1 MPVQVKNRRQVL
13 RSRIPEFQEAEIE
26 FTGPDGTAHK
36 LPLIELSTS
45 GGSFLLPERI
55 PGLEVGTMVE
65 GSVIRIGEFEIHVNL
80 QIRHVTRVDPKR
92 YECGVQL
99 YTMNEQDGN
108 ELTALISQ
116 LQRDAD
122 AIRGAESG

>member
-45 GGSFLLPERI
+45 GGSFLLPERT
-55 PGLEVGTMVE
+55 PGLEVGTMLA
-65 GSVIRIGEFEIHVNL
+65 GSVIRVDEFEIHVDFA
-80 QIRHVTRVDPKR
+80 IRHVTCGDGKV
-92 YECGVQL
+92 YEYGVQFH
-99 YTMNEQDGN
+99 TMNDQDRN
-108 ELTALISQ
+108 EISALISR
-116 LQRDAD
+116 LQRYLQMT
-122 AIRGAESG
+122 